1 MLCTLAILPKNV
13 IICFVALCPEIQNNF
28 NVDTDALLEYFVNA
42 CIGRFLKTLHV
53 VTLYFSSI
61 FGICLIEPTRNYHE
75 QIIESKDGIR
85 TFKDIFACRPNFSKF
100 INVLKKEE
108 AYVRVSILQHHG
120 GHLVQSKIL
129 RIIDDYPDRQLLDYL
144 RNIAQNIA
152 F

>member
-85 TFKDIFACRPNFSKF
+85 NFKDIFQP
-100 INVLKKEE
+100 V
-108 AYVRVSILQHHG
+108 
-120 GHLVQSKIL
+120 VQTS
-129 RIIDDYPDRQLLDYL
+129 
-144 RNIAQNIA
+144 RNLSTS
-152 F
+152 